1 MKHFISPFSV
11 LSASIFGNLILNQ
24 ERSSQL
30 NIVFFNMMITRYRLV
45 RKVDKER
52 EKKTGK
58 LRMHK
63 AAFDSRIRVLAD
75 MKCIE

>member
-1 MKHFISPFSV
+1 
-11 LSASIFGNLILNQ
+11 
-24 ERSSQL
+24 
-30 NIVFFNMMITRYRLV
+30 MMITRYRLV